1 MSSQKHSFLVQAMWG
16 LGGLTLGASLALLV
30 LKNWTPDWVGATGTW
45 FGAVATVLTLLW
57 AVRSFRS
64 DQAERELTRIAE
76 HEREAEALMQR
87 ARGEFIEASN
97 VSIALRGGAGHGSD
111 PNMMMT
117 SIQVRIQN
125 HSKHDAVIKL
135 FTFDELLKS
144 RRELPTGVHIL
155 AGTTFSETYEIIA
168 VPAKQDE
175 LSEGAVS
182 RFSANMSYRL
192 DGRDWRRS
200 SDDSPVAR
208 ANS

>member
-1 MSSQKHSFLVQAMWG
+1 MWG

-64 DQAERELTRIAE
+64 DQAEREATHIAE
-76 HEREAEALMQR
+76 REKEAATLVERE
-87 ARGEFIEASN
+87 RGEITEANN
-97 VSIALRGGAGHGSD
+97 VSIALRGGAGQGSD
-111 PNMMMT
+111 PHMVMT

-125 HSKHDAVIKL
+125 HSKYDAVIKL
-135 FTFDELLKS
+135 FSFDEPLKP
-144 RRELPTGVHIL
+144 RRALPIGVHIL
-155 AGTTFSETYEIIA
+155 AGTTFSETFEIIG
-168 VPAKQDE
+168 VPAKQEE

-182 RFSANMSYRL
+182 RYSATMAYRL

-200 SDDSPVAR
+200 SDVNSVATN
-208 ANS
+208 NS